1 MDYKLK
7 FTSMDNAIIYSK
19 KLKATHKIVYLVIA
33 SFSNSNKSNE
43 CYPSLDTIAYKAD
56 VSRTTV
62 IDAIKNLETLG
73 LITKQVRKS
82 SEKMVVANKAKQY
95 TIYKNQTNIYKILE
109 TPEEMIDKD
118 DPQQIYKVE
127 KYEPTIEQR
136 EIQEL
141 SVYMIDKNFKINYF
155 TKELFFDELLEREK
169 FPLEDIKKAIDKA
182 FDRNISSPNYVGS
195 ILYNHRKRK
204 KDKEIREDNK
214 LEVYKN
220 IKPEQKK
227 ILDEIDVNI
236 GLENIPQSYIK
247 GYLKLATKHNYEQI
261 KDALDIAKNKN
272 IWTPSY
278 VTGIIKN
285 KNEWD
290 KDKPNK
296 YYANNNSFKYNNKQ
310 SQFESI
316 NRQAKEMSEHIRKM
330 REQKMIQEFIED
342 TLIDPNDYENDFERH
357 KAQEL
362 AWLNKYNTELTDEE
376 KEKQATRVAII
387 RQKEG
392 VPFYVQ
398 T

>member
-1 MDYKLK
+1 M
-7 FTSMDNAIIYSK
+7 
-19 KLKATHKIVYLVIA
+19 
-33 SFSNSNKSNE
+33 
-43 CYPSLDTIAYKAD
+43 
-56 VSRTTV
+56 
-62 IDAIKNLETLG
+62 
-73 LITKQVRKS
+73 
-82 SEKMVVANKAKQY
+82 
-95 TIYKNQTNIYKILE
+95 
-109 TPEEMIDKD
+109 
-118 DPQQIYKVE
+118 
-127 KYEPTIEQR
+127 
-136 EIQEL
+136 
-141 SVYMIDKNFKINYF
+141 
-155 TKELFFDELLEREK
+155 LEREK

-182 FDRNISSPNYVGS
+182 FDRNISSPNYVAS

-204 KDKEIREDNK
+204 KDKEIRENNK

-227 ILDEIDVNI
+227 ILDEIDANI

-261 KDALDIAKNKN
+261 RDALDIAKNKN

-296 YYANNNSFKYNNKQ
+296 YYANKNSFKYNNKQ